1 MWDRNSVSLSLVHML
16 PAVAERRLLP
26 LDDLLARAGLARDA
40 LSHTRLVATRSQ
52 VCSLLNELSRRSGE
66 ATIGLDLAASADPAR
81 LGLSGRALFGGRT
94 LRECLILH
102 ARHMPTLQG
111 GVRMGLGESDGRA
124 HWRHALANSDAAHA
138 SVLNEGIA
146 AFVLAAL
153 RAIAG
158 AEGGDAQITLPHR
171 PRASSRLYE
180 EKLGAGVSFGNGVG
194 ISVSFDAGWLDRPNP
209 FLAGPRLA
217 EESGEAI
224 VDSPDWNQDATLT
237 MALERIFSSAALA
250 GTLSLVDASRSL
262 GIAPRSLQ
270 RRLLASGTS
279 FEALVDDW
287 RRSLA
292 RAQLGDPALPVGTI
306 SRSLG
311 YSDPAHFVRAFRRWE
326 GITPLAYRRAAL
338 ARNGN

>member
-1 MWDRNSVSLSLVHML
+1 MWDRNLVNLSLVHML
-16 PAVAERRLLP
+16 PAVAEHRGLP

-40 LSHTRLVATRSQ
+40 LSQIGLVAARSQ

-66 ATIGLDLAASADPAR
+66 ATIGLDLAASADPAK

-111 GVRMGLGESDGRA
+111 GVRMGLDESDGRA
-124 HWRHALANSDAAHA
+124 HWRHALASSDAAHA
-138 SVLNEGIA
+138 GVLNEGIA
-146 AFVLAAL
+146 AFVLTAL

-158 AEGGDAQITLPHR
+158 ADGGDAQITLPHR
-171 PRASSRLYE
+171 PRASSRSYE

-194 ISVSFDAGWLDRPNP
+194 LSVSFNAEWLDRPNP

-217 EESGEAI
+217 EEPGEAI
-224 VDSPDWNQDATLT
+224 VDSQDWNQDAMLT

-250 GTLSLVDASRSL
+250 GTLSLLDASRSL

-279 FEALVDDW
+279 FEALVDAW

-326 GITPLAYRRAAL
+326 GITPLAYRQAAL

>member
-1 MWDRNSVSLSLVHML
+1 MVAGHRGVSLDSI
-16 PAVAERRLLP
+16 
-26 LDDLLARAGLARDA
+26 LARAGLARDA
-40 LSHTRLVATRSQ
+40 LSQTGLVAARSQ

-66 ATIGLDLAASADPAR
+66 ATIGFDLAAAADPTK
-81 LGLSGRALFGGRT
+81 LGLTGRALFGGRT
-94 LRECLILH
+94 LRECLVLH

-111 GVRMGLGESDGRA
+111 GVSMGLDVRDGRA
-124 HWRHALANSDAAHA
+124 HWRHAMANSDAAHA
-138 SVLNEGIA
+138 GVLNEGIA

-158 AEGGDAQITLPHR
+158 ADGVDAQITLPHR

-194 ISVSFDAGWLDRPNP
+194 ISVSFDAAWLDRPNP
-209 FLAGPRLA
+209 HLGGSRLA
-217 EESGEAI
+217 EEPGEAI
-224 VDSPDWNQDATLT
+224 VDSQDWNQDDTLT

-250 GTLSLVDASRSL
+250 GTLSLLDASRSL

-279 FEALVDDW
+279 FEALVDTW

-292 RAQLGDPALPVGTI
+292 RTQLADPALPVGSI

-326 GITPLAYRRAAL
+326 GITPLAYRRIVV